1 MFDVRLGD
9 SEINDQRSTINNL
22 DLSRYA
28 RQTSLKDFG
37 VEGQRSL
44 LKGRVLVVGVG
55 GLGSWASELLVRAG
69 VGFIRIVDND
79 SVELGNIHRQ
89 AMYTESDASAR
100 RLKIDAA
107 AEQLREINSNVEV
120 DAVHARLDRLTAEK
134 LMQDVDVVVDGTD
147 NFETR
152 FLLNDCAMKLSKPW
166 VFAGVMGTQ
175 AQMMT
180 IVPGRTP
187 CLRCLMDAPPATES
201 GPRAVLG
208 PAVAVTSS
216 FEATEAVKLLS
227 GHSDRINPCLLVFDV
242 WDNTI
247 RQIDVSPARADCPC
261 CVHRRFEFLEP
272 NPR

>member
-1 MFDVRLGD
+1 MEQGD
-9 SEINDQRSTINNL
+9 SPSSAAGRESGD
-22 DLSRYA
+22 RYC
-28 RQTSLKDFG
+28 RQVLFAPLG
-37 VEGQRSL
+37 PEGQRRL
-44 LKGRVLVVGVG
+44 LSSRVLLVGCG
-55 GLGSWASELLVRAG
+55 ALGSTLANLIVRAG
-69 VGFIRIVDND
+69 VGRLRIVDRD
-79 SVELGNIHRQ
+79 VVELDNLHRLVLFDEDDVREGLPK
-89 AMYTESDASAR
+89 AEAAR
-100 RLKIDAA
+100 RKLA
-107 AEQLREINSNVEV
+107 RINSGVTVEAVV
-120 DAVHARLDRLTAEK
+120 DDVNHMNIVELAEGAH
-134 LMQDVDVVVDGTD
+134 LILDGTD

-152 FLLNDCAMKLSKPW
+152 FVLNDCAMKLSKPW